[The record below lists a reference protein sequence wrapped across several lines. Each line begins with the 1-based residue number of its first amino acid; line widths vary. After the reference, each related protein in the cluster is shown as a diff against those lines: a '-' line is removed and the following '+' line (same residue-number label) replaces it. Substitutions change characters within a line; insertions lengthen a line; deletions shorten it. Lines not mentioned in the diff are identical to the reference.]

1 MQEGSVL
8 ESARE
13 LSRADTLT
21 SDFWS
26 PEPRENKARLLQG
39 SQFVVTY
46 YGSLQSVSRCDLEG
60 HPGMS
65 PCLPHAPLRTSVPF
79 PELLIPGISC
89 GPPKP
94 EPLTPPALHPDVDI

>member
-1 MQEGSVL
+1 MQEGSFP
-8 ESARE
+8 ESGGE

-39 SQFVVTY
+39 SLFVVTY
-46 YGSLQSVSRCDLEG
+46 YGSLQSVSHRDLEG
-60 HPGMS
+60 HPGTS
-65 PCLPHAPLRTSVPF
+65 PCLPHAPLWTSVPI

-89 GPPKP
+89 GSPKP
-94 EPLTPPALHPDVDI
+94 EPLTPPTLHPDIDM

>member
-1 MQEGSVL
+1 MQEGSFP
-8 ESARE
+8 ESAGE

-39 SQFVVTY
+39 SLFVVTY
-46 YGSLQSVSRCDLEG
+46 YGSLQSVSHRDLEG
-60 HPGMS
+60 HPGTS
-65 PCLPHAPLRTSVPF
+65 PCLPHAPLWTSVPI

-89 GPPKP
+89 GSPKP
-94 EPLTPPALHPDVDI
+94 EPLTPPTLHPDIDM

>member
-1 MQEGSVL
+1 MQEGSFP
-8 ESARE
+8 ESAGE

-39 SQFVVTY
+39 SLFVVTY
-46 YGSLQSVSRCDLEG
+46 YGSLQSVSHRDLEG
-60 HPGMS
+60 HPGTS
-65 PCLPHAPLRTSVPF
+65 PCLPHAPLWTSVPI

-89 GPPKP
+89 GSPKP
-94 EPLTPPALHPDVDI
+94 EPLIPPTLHPDIDM